1 MDSNAD
7 YIIIGAGSAGC
18 VLANRLSAKS
28 KNTVAL
34 FEAGPSN
41 NTWKVDMPSA
51 LLYVMHDSKYNWKY
65 YTEPEPFLN
74 NRKLYCPRG
83 KMLGGCSSHNGMVF
97 ARGHKED
104 FNRWESYGLDK
115 WSYEKVLPF
124 FKKLE
129 TWSGNN
135 NLRGS
140 HGPLKVNK
148 SNIDKKFPLFEAVK
162 KAANEAGYNLFQDS
176 NGNDN
181 EGFGTFDVTIDKG
194 VRQSIAKA
202 YLDPIKSRKNLK
214 IIKNTYVKK
223 IIFENNVAIGI
234 EYFRNNKT
242 EKYFAKKEII
252 LSAGAINSPK
262 ILQLSG
268 IGNQSHLKDLGIKVI
283 NDLKGVGE
291 NLQDHLEVYVQY
303 KSKSKDTLYNLS
315 SNMITQCIEGSKWF
329 LLKKGKLSHSH
340 LELGGFVKS
349 SSDYNHPNLQFH
361 FFPFLVI
368 NHGLENPKFDSFQF
382 HACPNRPKSRGFVR
396 ISSNDFNKDP
406 KIQFNYLQ
414 HKEDLE
420 QMRQSIKIAQNICS
434 QKSLSDYVD
443 YEIRP
448 GKEVVN
454 QEELD
459 EVIRNTAE
467 SAYHPSCT
475 NKMGID
481 KDSVVDQDTRVHG
494 VQNLRVIDAS
504 IMPDIVSAN
513 LNANVV
519 MMAERAADIIL
530 N

>member
-1 MDSNAD
+1 MIANAD

-28 KNTVAL
+28 KNTIAL

-65 YTEPEPFLN
+65 YTEPEPYLN
-74 NRKLYCPRG
+74 NRSLYCPRG

-104 FNRWESYGLDK
+104 FDRWASYGLNK

-140 HGPLKVNK
+140 QGPLKVNK
-148 SNIDKKFPLFEAVK
+148 SIIDKKFPLFEAVK
-162 KAANEAGYNLFQDS
+162 KAANEAGYNLFEDS
-176 NGNDN
+176 NGDNN

-202 YLDPIKSRKNLK
+202 YLDPIKNRKNLK
-214 IIKNTYVKK
+214 IIKNTYVKR

-234 EYFRNNKT
+234 EYFTNNKIK
-242 EKYFAKKEII
+242 KYFANKEVI

-262 ILQLSG
+262 LLQLSG
-268 IGNQSHLKDLGIKVI
+268 IGNQRHLNDLGIKVI
-283 NDLKGVGE
+283 NDLRGVGE
-291 NLQDHLEVYVQY
+291 NLQDHLEVYIQY
-303 KSKSKDTLYNLS
+303 KSKSKNTLYNLS
-315 SNMITQCIEGSKWF
+315 TNMITQCIEGAKWF
-329 LLKKGKLSHSH
+329 LMRKGKLSHSH

-349 SSDYNHPNLQFH
+349 SSNYNHPNLQFH
-361 FFPFLVI
+361 FFPSLVI

-396 ISSNDFNKDP
+396 ISSNDFTKDP

-448 GKEVVN
+448 GKKIVN